1 MLMKFGCNRDLD
13 TKAGG
18 YTCLAD
24 AAFIIQSVLIS
35 PQPGRN
41 KQERQIFKYD
51 GCADPHQG
59 VRAGAGGG
67 GGDLGVGLHSG
78 ADWRE
83 SVTEFALSLKEH
95 LGKKNTFDKQPSVA
109 SIKIIII
116 NKKKINHNAAASPV
130 KR

>member
-35 PQPGRN
+35 LQPGRN

-51 GCADPHQG
+51 GCADDC
-59 VRAGAGGG
+59 VCVCVWGG

>member
-35 PQPGRN
+35 LQPGRN

-51 GCADPHQG
+51 GCADEC
-59 VRAGAGGG
+59 VCVGGG
-67 GGDLGVGLHSG
+67 GGGGGGGWGVT
-78 ADWRE
+78 W
-83 SVTEFALSLKEH
+83 V
-95 LGKKNTFDKQPSVA
+95 
-109 SIKIIII
+109 
-116 NKKKINHNAAASPV
+116 
-130 KR
+130 